1 VKVRNTSFSAFL
13 LLLCAALAV
22 VPAVADTLYDNGPV
36 NGDLNAWPINFGFAI
51 ANSFNLASGLN
62 YTITGFQFGVWAL
75 PGDMPVSVNWDIG
88 TSPFLHDRGIGTATL
103 SSVFLF
109 TNSFGYDVY
118 EATATGLNVG
128 LTAGNYFLALGGAT
142 SINGDAL
149 FWDENNGV
157 GCSSPG
163 CPSTSYEQGIG
174 EIPGSE
180 SFTLTGSSQP
190 TPEPGSMILFGS
202 GVLALTWTLRRKM
215 KV

>member
-1 VKVRNTSFSAFL
+1 V
-13 LLLCAALAV
+13 ALAV

-36 NGDLNAWPINFGFAI
+36 NGTLNAWPINFGFAI
-51 ANSFNLASGLN
+51 ADSFTLASGSN

-88 TSPFLHDRGIGTATL
+88 TSPFLHDRGIGTAAL

-109 TNSFGYDVY
+109 ANSFGYDVY

-128 LTAGNYFLALGGAT
+128 LTAGNYFLALGGAI

-149 FWDENNGV
+149 FWDENDGV
-157 GCSSPG
+157 GCTSPG

-174 EIPGSE
+174 QIPGSE
-180 SFTLTGSSQP
+180 SFQLIG
-190 TPEPGSMILFGS
+190 TPAAVPELGSMVLFGS
-202 GVLALTWTLRRKM
+202 GILGLTWTLRRKM